1 MAELELK
8 FVDATALRKGGYV
21 LIDGAVCRIV
31 ENELSK
37 PGKHGAMK
45 VRVTGL
51 DAFTG
56 QKKQLLSPGGAE
68 VEVPVI
74 DKSDAQVVAIMGTT
88 LQMMDVKTYETFE
101 LPMPEEF
108 KSELTAGVEVEYQR
122 AGNLVSITRIKSS
135 K

>member
-31 ENELSK
+31 EIELSK

-122 AGNLVSITRIKSS
+122 AGNLISITRIKNS

>member
-31 ENELSK
+31 EIELSK